1 MNHDH
6 KVQYLFKIIVQI
18 IATLTYHKYLHVLHV
33 YELVRD
39 LNLSLAKEEEEE
51 EEVLHVYEL
60 VRDLNLSLVEEEE
73 EEIRSP

>member
-18 IATLTYHKYLHVLHV
+18 IATLTYHKYLQVLHV

-39 LNLSLAKEEEEE
+39 LNLSLAKEEEE